1 MCVRYIAW
9 LSIPRAEQYRDWT
22 ETPVDPHNLT
32 LRISLLEGVG
42 TKRSRERSRGARAA
56 RRRVSSER
64 WNEGEW
70 DAASDEGRRK
80 STDGMPSPLLYS
92 PSPFFAEQV
101 PERSVFSL
109 TPSSNFYTR
118 KPASHPYVSLSLS
131 LSLPAPTYMRER
143 ERVAKN
149 CGELAN
155 ASDSTRL
162 GVCVST
168 ARPASVV
175 ARIRTRGRAPSCY
188 LKICLD

>member
-143 ERVAKN
+143 ER
-149 CGELAN
+149 ELPRAAEN
-155 ASDSTRL
+155 SQMPVIRHDLEYASRRRDQRASSREFERAD
-162 GVCVST
+162 
-168 ARPASVV
+168 ARH
-175 ARIRTRGRAPSCY
+175 RAI
-188 LKICLD
+188 LKSA